1 MIKTIRIATVG
12 VAVTVV
18 GALFAACGSSGG
30 GAAAVDVSDAWVRAS
45 IPGKDMTAAYMELRN
60 TGGSADELLA
70 VSLPADVAE
79 RAEIHETVAVEDGST
94 DTTMGHDDHSTETT
108 MGHDD
113 HSTDTTMGHD
123 DHATGTT
130 GGSIAPVMEM
140 RKVSK
145 IDLPE
150 EKTVRLEPGGYH
162 VMVFGVKKP
171 LKAGQKVR
179 IELRFRH
186 AGTTTVTAEVRTG

>member
-1 MIKTIRIATVG
+1 
-12 VAVTVV
+12 
-18 GALFAACGSSGG
+18 
-30 GAAAVDVSDAWVRAS
+30 VRAS

-79 RAEIHETVAVEDGST
+79 RAEIHVTVAVEDGST
-94 DTTMGHDDHSTETT
+94 DTTMGHDDHSTETTMGHDDHSTETT

-186 AGTTTVTAEVRTG
+186 AGTTTVTAEVRTASPGPLGRGSVGGR